1 LFASLKEGWAH
12 ALGLPSGRFCSRRSF
27 GAAEE
32 AAVRQVFRHYAKE
45 GKDFGYQGRF
55 EEKYCRAW
63 VDYLGTRGFADGV
76 ATGTAAVYVGL
87 AALRLPAGSEVGV
100 SPITDPGTV
109 NAIILN
115 GLSPVLVDSMAGS
128 YNIGPDQLSRAISRK
143 MRAVIVVHCHGRAA
157 PISDLV
163 ALARTRRVQVME
175 DCSQAHGATWK
186 GRQVGTF
193 GDLAAFSTMYRKN
206 HASGGCGGLVFT
218 RRRLLYEQIRAAA
231 DRGKP
236 FFRRGFDEKNPAQ
249 FLFPALNLN
258 MDEISAAVG
267 LANLG
272 KLDSVN
278 DRRRQLVFRLQKNLR
293 QNSRRFY
300 LDSWTDADAPF
311 FVPVHLRE
319 GSAGAA
325 EAAGHWLARQGVPV
339 NAKYRYLVS
348 EWPYLRRY
356 LRGNR
361 RTPNARATR
370 NGSFNLLLHERWSLA
385 DIDFIS
391 ERLIEYESKLLR

>member
-1 LFASLKEGWAH
+1 M
-12 ALGLPSGRFCSRRSF
+12 RR
-27 GAAEE
+27 
-32 AAVRQVFRHYAKE
+32 VFRHYAKE
-45 GKDFGYQGRF
+45 GKDFGYQGYF

-63 VDYLGTRGFADGV
+63 VDYLGRRGFADGV
-76 ATGTAAVYVGL
+76 ATGTAAVYAGL

-115 GLSPVLVDSMAGS
+115 GLVPVLVDAMPGS
-128 YNIGPDQLSRAISRK
+128 YNIGPEQLSRAMSPK
-143 MRAVIVVHCHGRAA
+143 MRALVVVHCHGMAA
-157 PISDLV
+157 PISGLV
-163 ALARTRRVQVME
+163 ALARTRRVAVME

-206 HASGGCGGLVFT
+206 HSSGGCGGLVYT
-218 RRRLLYEQIRAAA
+218 RSRRLYDQVRAAA

-236 FFRRGFDEKNPAQ
+236 FFRRGFDEKNPGQ

-258 MDEISAAVG
+258 MDEISASVG

-272 KLDSVN
+272 KLDGVN

-293 QNSRRFY
+293 QNSRRFS
-300 LDSWTDADAPF
+300 LDNWSDADAPF

-319 GSAGAA
+319 GPAGAA
-325 EAAGHWLARQGVPV
+325 EAAGRWLARQGVPV
-339 NAKYRYLVS
+339 NSKYRYVVS

-361 RTPNARATR
+361 QTPNARATR
-370 NGSFNLLLHERWSLA
+370 NGSFNLLLHERWSPA

-391 ERLIEYESKLLR
+391 ERLINYESKFLR

>member
-1 LFASLKEGWAH
+1 M
-12 ALGLPSGRFCSRRSF
+12 RR
-27 GAAEE
+27 
-32 AAVRQVFRHYAKE
+32 VFRHYARE
-45 GKDFGYQGRF
+45 GRDFGYQGYF
-55 EEKYCRAW
+55 EERYCRAW
-63 VDYLGTRGFADGV
+63 VEYLGGRGFADGV
-76 ATGTAAVYVGL
+76 CTGTAAVYAGL
-87 AALRLPAGSEVGV
+87 AALRLPAGSQVGV

-109 NAIILN
+109 NAILLN
-115 GLSPVLVDSMAGS
+115 GLVPVLVDAMPGS
-128 YNIGPDQLSRAISRK
+128 YNIGPEQLSRAMSPK
-143 MRAVIVVHCHGRAA
+143 MRALVVVHCHGIAA

-163 ALARTRRVQVME
+163 TLARAGRVAVME

-218 RRRLLYEQIRAAA
+218 RRRRLYEQVRAAA

-267 LANLG
+267 LANLA
-272 KLDSVN
+272 KLDAVN
-278 DRRRQLVFRLQKNLR
+278 ERRRQLVFRLQHNLAPR
-293 QNSRRFY
+293 SRRFH

-311 FVPVHLRE
+311 FVPVHLRQ
-319 GSAGAA
+319 GCAGAA
-325 EAAGHWLARQGVPV
+325 ESAGRWLARQGVPV
-339 NAKYRYLVS
+339 NPQYRYLVS
-348 EWPYLRRY
+348 EWSYLRRY
-356 LRGNR
+356 LRGHS

-370 NGSFNLLLHERWSLA
+370 NGSFNLLLHENWSPN

-391 ERLIEYESKLLR
+391 DRLMHYEKKYLR